1 MRLTFPP
8 LMALIRGSS
17 SMAGSLYPAYA
28 SFKAINTGDNNRLT
42 AWLMYWS
49 VMGLFSIAEFVLD
62 TFIFWLPFYYEIK
75 LLFVLWMILPQTQGS
90 IFLYQAFVEPYL
102 NQHEHEIDQ
111 TLKNIQK
118 QAKAMGMQYV
128 KQGIQLLQNLILDIY
143 RKSLG
148 QSDMSAQSVMDAHDQ
163 QPTHEST
170 SSQARNMGAGQQHQ
184 ELQGQQSQGYF
195 SWAYNAVSPKLSAV
209 ATMASQHITRQTPS
223 RPLPQPPVNLYAART
238 APSSSTSRD
247 GSISTTLGDNAFGIT
262 SSGSDPRSATLSSTT
277 EKVIFDQLS
286 SRLNKAA
293 QSTGVGMSGSM
304 RHRKISLYDDYES
317 DDSPVPETSA
327 PSSSSAGG
335 HTKDR
340 SWRSYASGFGQR
352 SSAVQE

>member
-1 MRLTFPP
+1 MILYFVSRVV
-8 LMALIRGSS
+8 SS
-17 SMAGSLYPAYA
+17 VAGSLYPAYA
-28 SFKAINTGDNNRLT
+28 SFKAINTRDNNRLT

-90 IFLYQAFVEPYL
+90 IYLYQAFVDPYL

-118 QAKAMGMQYV
+118 QAKAMGMQYI

-148 QSDMSAQSVMDAHDQ
+148 QSDMSAQSVMDAHGQ

-170 SSQARNMGAGQQHQ
+170 SSQAGSVGAGQQH
-184 ELQGQQSQGYF
+184 EERQGHQSKGYF
-195 SWAYNAVSPKLSAV
+195 SWAYNVVSPKFSAV
-209 ATMASQHITRQTPS
+209 ATMASQHITRQIPA
-223 RPLPQPPVNLYAART
+223 RPLPQPPVNLYDART

-262 SSGSDPRSATLSSTT
+262 SSGSDPNSATLSSAA
-277 EKVIFDQLS
+277 EKIIFGQLS

-293 QSTGVGMSGSM
+293 QSTGVGTSGSM
-304 RHRKISLYDDYES
+304 RHRKISLYDDY
-317 DDSPVPETSA
+317 DSEDSLMPQASA
-327 PSSSSAGG
+327 PSSSSSTDG
-335 HTKDR
+335 HAKDS
-340 SWRSYASGFGQR
+340 SWRNFGSGFGQR
-352 SSAVQE
+352 SSAVQK